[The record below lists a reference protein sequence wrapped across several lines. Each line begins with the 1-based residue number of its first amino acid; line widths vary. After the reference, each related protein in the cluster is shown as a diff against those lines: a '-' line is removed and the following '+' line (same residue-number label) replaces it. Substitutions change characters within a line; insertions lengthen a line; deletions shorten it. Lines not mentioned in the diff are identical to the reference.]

1 MESSPTANAIA
12 TYSFNFIRLAADA
25 AIKTGKK
32 WKTPP
37 RSVSKIMYV
46 GLSLETNPVNEM
58 IAMIPA
64 IIPAASKT
72 SIIEVM
78 VSDIMTKIDEAIPR
92 TPLAFGF
99 SISSPSG
106 FNPNISMNSLYT
118 SVTCVPTII

>member
-1 MESSPTANAIA
+1 ME
-12 TYSFNFIRLAADA
+12 
-25 AIKTGKK
+25 
-32 WKTPP
+32 TPP
-37 RSVSKIMYV
+37 RAYQKIMYV

-92 TPLAFGF
+92 TPWPLAFNF
-99 SISSPSG
+99 LPVRLQSQH
-106 FNPNISMNSLYT
+106 
-118 SVTCVPTII
+118 

>member
-1 MESSPTANAIA
+1 
-12 TYSFNFIRLAADA
+12 
-25 AIKTGKK
+25 
-32 WKTPP
+32 
-37 RSVSKIMYV
+37 MYV

-106 FNPNISMNSLYT
+106 FNPSISMNSLYT